1 MVIQPYIDD
10 QFSKAMLHLVGLSWG
25 YWRIP
30 WILDNG
36 ILENHAIL
44 LRYVECNDLNL
55 NYSLVE
61 PLNTQEL
68 CDVTNGQVGYCPLN
82 RESSCAPPP
91 YSDVPPGSQLLLG
104 LSTYV
109 RSHVNILQIPVRLQV
124 PSSTYR
130 QNEIAYPGTYKFL
143 FDSNLFLYFITT
155 AEQYNT

>member
-1 MVIQPYIDD
+1 MLE
-10 QFSKAMLHLVGLSWG
+10 FS
-25 YWRIP
+25 
-30 WILDNG
+30 
-36 ILENHAIL
+36 
-44 LRYVECNDLNL
+44 LNL

-82 RESSCAPPP
+82 RESSCAPPVLRCP
-91 YSDVPPGSQLLLG
+91 TRK
-104 LSTYV
+104 STTA
-109 RSHVNILQIPVRLQV
+109 RTEHVCKESRQHIANPRTTTGTLVHI
-124 PSSTYR
+124 SR